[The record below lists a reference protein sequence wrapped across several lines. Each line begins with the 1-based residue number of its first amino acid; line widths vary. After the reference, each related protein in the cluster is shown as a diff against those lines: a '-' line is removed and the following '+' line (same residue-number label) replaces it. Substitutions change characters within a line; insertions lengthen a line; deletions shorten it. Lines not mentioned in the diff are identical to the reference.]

1 MIISTDAVVLR
12 TMKYRD
18 SSRIATLYTRS
29 SGKMSVIAK
38 GARERASRFG
48 DPLDVLGYVA
58 ALVYYKEHRDLQ
70 LLARCDVRRPFRR
83 LSEDMER
90 MAAALA
96 VVELLNAVT
105 HDEEENPPLFELLVG
120 TLEAIDTAARNV
132 ASPRLF
138 FELHLLTA
146 LGFRPNLTTCFQ
158 CGLPLWGLPVSGLPV
173 SGTPLPAPAGGSE
186 GPATFTLNPAAG
198 GVYCADCTARGMG
211 FESVS
216 AGTVRSL
223 QLLQGLDDPRDA
235 ARIAMSPQIRA
246 EVAAT
251 LRRFLQSHV
260 EGLRPSK
267 SEAVFASLLQP

>member
-1 MIISTDAVVLR
+1 MIISTEAVVLR

-29 SGKMSVIAK
+29 SGKMSIIAK

-48 DPLDVLGYVA
+48 GPLDVLGYVSVV
-58 ALVYYKEHRDLQ
+58 VYHKEHRDLH
-70 LLARCDVRRPFRR
+70 LLSRCDIRKPFRR
-83 LSEDMER
+83 LTEDMER

-96 VVELLNAVT
+96 VVELLDAVT
-105 HDEEENPPLFELLVG
+105 HDEEENPPLFALLVN
-120 TLEAIDTAARNV
+120 TLEAIDAAAPNV
-132 ASPRLF
+132 SSAQFF
-138 FELHLLTA
+138 FELHLLSS

-158 CGLPLWGLPVSGLPV
+158 CGSPLWGA
-173 SGTPLPAPAGGSE
+173 PLFPSTGEPG

-198 GVYCADCTARGMG
+198 GVYCEECTAKGMG
-211 FESVS
+211 VDTVS
-216 AGTVRSL
+216 AGAVRSL

-235 ARIAMSPQIRA
+235 ARIAMSPQIRG